1 MSYGGLFIV
10 SKLKECATMKVSLK
24 KLASNRFWKLSCSI
38 VVNCL
43 GLVVDHPDVFLILV
57 KCS

>member
-24 KLASNRFWKLSCSI
+24 EFASNRFWKLSCFVI
-38 VVNCL
+38 
-43 GLVVDHPDVFLILV
+43 VDHLDPAVDRPVDLAY
-57 KCS
+57 